1 MSGGN
6 FLSSKKGKTVLGYA
20 YAWGAAIVILG
31 ALFKIMHWKG
41 ASEMLIVGM
50 GTEAAIFFLSAF
62 EPVHMELD
70 WTLVYPELKGSGAD
84 SSSKTKS
91 KSVTEQLDD
100 MLGKSKVGTE
110 LIDSLGKG
118 MTNLSDTVGKMAKLG
133 DASVATT
140 EFSTNVKTAAGSV
153 SAFNNITVEAG
164 GKISE
169 MTKAYGGVANS
180 IATLN
185 AAAADA
191 EVYKNELSKLTG
203 NLKNLNSIYGGMLSA
218 MTGNNGK

>member
-1 MSGGN
+1 M
-6 FLSSKKGKTVLGYA
+6 
-20 YAWGAAIVILG
+20 
-31 ALFKIMHWKG
+31 
-41 ASEMLIVGM
+41 
-50 GTEAAIFFLSAF
+50 
-62 EPVHMELD
+62 
-70 WTLVYPELKGSGAD
+70 
-84 SSSKTKS
+84 
-91 KSVTEQLDD
+91 
-100 MLGKSKVGTE
+100 
-110 LIDSLGKG
+110 
-118 MTNLSDTVGKMAKLG
+118 G
-133 DASVATT
+133 DASVATQ

-191 EVYKNELSKLTG
+191 EVYKAELSKLTS

-218 MTGNNGK
+218 MTGNK

>member
-1 MSGGN
+1 
-6 FLSSKKGKTVLGYA
+6 
-20 YAWGAAIVILG
+20 
-31 ALFKIMHWKG
+31 MHWKG
-41 ASEMLIVGM
+41 ASEMLIIGM
-50 GTEAAIFFLSAF
+50 GTEAVIFFVSAF
-62 EPVHMELD
+62 EPVHMEID
-70 WTLVYPELKGSGAD
+70 WSLVYPELKGSGAD
-84 SSSKTKS
+84 PSKKS

-118 MTNLSDTVGKMAKLG
+118 MTNLSDTVGKMSKLG
-133 DASVATT
+133 DASVATQ

-191 EVYKNELSKLTG
+191 EVYKAELSKLTS
-203 NLKNLNSIYGGMLSA
+203 NLKNLNNIYGGMLSA
-218 MTGNNGK
+218 MTGNK

>member
-1 MSGGN
+1 
-6 FLSSKKGKTVLGYA
+6 
-20 YAWGAAIVILG
+20 
-31 ALFKIMHWKG
+31 
-41 ASEMLIVGM
+41 
-50 GTEAAIFFLSAF
+50 
-62 EPVHMELD
+62 MEID
-70 WTLVYPELKGSGAD
+70 WSLVYPELKGSGAD
-84 SSSKTKS
+84 PTKKS

-118 MTNLSDTVGKMAKLG
+118 MTNLSDTVGKMSKLG
-133 DASVATT
+133 DASVATQ

-191 EVYKNELSKLTG
+191 EVYKAELSKLTS

-218 MTGNNGK
+218 MTGNK

>member
-6 FLSSKKGKTVLGYA
+6 FMTSKKGKTILGYA
-20 YAWGAAIVILG
+20 YAWGAAVVILG

-41 ASEMLIVGM
+41 ASEMLIIGM
-50 GTEAAIFFLSAF
+50 GTEAVIFFVSAF
-62 EPVHMELD
+62 EPVHMETD
-70 WTLVYPELKGSGAD
+70 WSLVYPELKGSGAD
-84 SSSKTKS
+84 PSKKP

-118 MTNLSDTVGKMAKLG
+118 MTNLSDTVGKMSKLG
-133 DASVATT
+133 DASVATQ

-191 EVYKNELSKLTG
+191 EVYKAELSKLTS

-218 MTGNNGK
+218 MTGNK